1 MTAHNVSVCPNQG
14 LLAVVT
20 RSQTAQSL
28 RQADRDEAQNR
39 APTVPGTGQWLE
51 PGNWVKGITKDGI
64 KAGQPADEGI
74 SQMVQWLSTE
84 KPPYSDARPW
94 GQEVIDMWLQWD
106 RLQVIDGV
114 IMRHLHDNKTGGHLG
129 VNKTV
134 ASVKQR
140 FYWGGY
146 KDDIARWCARCEVCS
161 RVKDGPCRG
170 CAPLKQEI
178 SGSPMER
185 GSIDILGELP
195 QTVNGNKV
203 ILVATCHFTKWTE
216 AYALPDQ
223 TAQSV
228 ADALVS
234 NIFCRFG
241 VPHILHSDQGR
252 DFESRLFQEMCFM
265 LGIEKTRT
273 SSYHPQGNPQVM
285 LKAYVGENRDNWED
299 LLPFVMM
306 AYRATA
312 QESTRL
318 SPNKMMLGREVAL
331 PLDVVMG
338 RPHEDTPTCPTKYTE
353 WLRQSLEGAHRFA
366 REQLGKASLRHKR
379 G

>member
-1 MTAHNVSVCPNQG
+1 
-14 LLAVVT
+14 
-20 RSQTAQSL
+20 
-28 RQADRDEAQNR
+28 
-39 APTVPGTGQWLE
+39 
-51 PGNWVKGITKDGI
+51 
-64 KAGQPADEGI
+64 
-74 SQMVQWLSTE
+74 
-84 KPPYSDARPW
+84 
-94 GQEVIDMWLQWD
+94 
-106 RLQVIDGV
+106 
-114 IMRHLHDNKTGGHLG
+114 
-129 VNKTV
+129 
-134 ASVKQR
+134 
-140 FYWGGY
+140 
-146 KDDIARWCARCEVCS
+146 
-161 RVKDGPCRG
+161 
-170 CAPLKQEI
+170 
-178 SGSPMER
+178 MER
-185 GSIDILGELP
+185 VSIDILGELP

-241 VPHILHSDQGR
+241 APRILHSDQGR
-252 DFESRLFQEMCFM
+252 DFESRLFQEMCCM

-273 SSYHPQGNPQVM
+273 SSYHPKGNPKVERFNRTLQGM
-285 LKAYVGENRDNWED
+285 LKAYVGENRDDWDD

-306 AYRATA
+306 AYRATS

-338 RPHEDTPTCPTKYTE
+338 RPREDTPPCPTKYTE

-366 REQLGKASLRHKR
+366 REQLGKSSVRQKR
-379 G
+379 GYDKKVQIRQIRLGQFVWYWYPPPPRDQR